1 MDCLPL
7 LRRGAALLAF
17 NLGLATA
24 AHGATSTT
32 FQVSATIQAGCQV
45 NNTTAPTSVGT
56 LGTLDFGTQSA
67 LSTATVSASLNQNAS
82 ITLACT
88 PGVTL
93 NMQVDSG
100 QNYASGRRLKR
111 TTNTQTVAYQLYSN
125 AALSNPIPVGSA
137 TAVSYS
143 NSSAIQIPIYG
154 SVQLP
159 GNLPAGTYQDQVV
172 VTLQW

>member
-1 MDCLPL
+1 MDYLP
-7 LRRGAALLAF
+7 RRGMALLV
-17 NLGLATA
+17 LLLVLVPA
-24 AHGATSTT
+24 AEAATSTT

-45 NNTTAPTSVGT
+45 NNAAAPTSVGT
-56 LGTLDFGTQSA
+56 LGTLNFGTQSA
-67 LSTATVSASLNQNAS
+67 LSTATLSTSLTPNAS

-100 QNYASGRRLKR
+100 QSYASGRRLKR
-111 TTNTQTVAYQLYSN
+111 TSNSQTVAYQLFSN
-125 AALSNPIPVGSA
+125 AALSNAIPVNTA
-137 TAVSYS
+137 TAINYS
-143 NSSAIQIPIYG
+143 NSAAIQLPIYG